1 MEKKECYQKYAEIME
16 RAESMGYL
24 EKKDR
29 VTIIMDI
36 ESADMKF
43 HLRLDEW
50 LHADDMNFAHD
61 FLGIRH
67 SIVRNGFPATDFG
80 TFVPRFA
87 G

>member
-1 MEKKECYQKYAEIME
+1 MDKKERYQKYAEIIA
-16 RAESMGYL
+16 RAKSMGYL
-24 EKKDR
+24 ENQDG
-29 VTIIMDI
+29 TGILMDI

-50 LHADDMNFAHD
+50 LLADDMNFAHD